1 MSSFDIV
8 LIKTNDFDNNTLVK
22 QREQNFTKDIN
33 SLMLKANYLNMGEC
47 RKMLEDIC
55 EVKTVTDNDEFM
67 AETIEFLGNTENMI
81 NINDCYEYR
90 NESKMEEYTYQV
102 MYKMPNSEDN
112 IDKLKHNLL
121 GSLLTLKKELLYG
134 NIVLFKTKIS
144 TDSSK
149 DDETTSC
156 TLDDVL
162 GLLMNCEYHT
172 GVYVDTRNNFREFYF
187 NNNFE
192 IVDPFNQ
199 WGKINDIPD
208 LLRNKEYGVI
218 DKTYFKFPIRVCYN
232 SSSEEKM
239 NEPLTRLSQGFVKG
253 DGMIISPFNDNS
265 FYDVTKKDVLDLIKN
280 WEKLKHED
288 VVLDDDNKEMTKYQ
302 AIYCNNK

>member
-1 MSSFDIV
+1 MSSFDII

-90 NESKMEEYTYQV
+90 DESKMEEYTYQV

-121 GSLLTLKKELLYG
+121 GSLLTLSFIY
-134 NIVLFKTKIS
+134 I
-144 TDSSK
+144 
-149 DDETTSC
+149 
-156 TLDDVL
+156 
-162 GLLMNCEYHT
+162 
-172 GVYVDTRNNFREFYF
+172 
-187 NNNFE
+187 FE
-192 IVDPFNQ
+192 A
-199 WGKINDIPD
+199 
-208 LLRNKEYGVI
+208 
-218 DKTYFKFPIRVCYN
+218 
-232 SSSEEKM
+232 
-239 NEPLTRLSQGFVKG
+239 TRLQKS
-253 DGMIISPFNDNS
+253 
-265 FYDVTKKDVLDLIKN
+265 
-280 WEKLKHED
+280 
-288 VVLDDDNKEMTKYQ
+288 
-302 AIYCNNK
+302 

>member
-1 MSSFDIV
+1 
-8 LIKTNDFDNNTLVK
+8 
-22 QREQNFTKDIN
+22 
-33 SLMLKANYLNMGEC
+33 MLKANYLNMGEC

-90 NESKMEEYTYQV
+90 DESKIEEYTYQV

-265 FYDVTKKDVLDLIKN
+265 FYDVTKKDVLDLLKN

-288 VVLDDDNKEMTKYQ
+288 VVLDDDNKEITKYQ